1 MTVLADKFE
10 EALNAKNND
19 IKNFVWKGEKKFIN
33 GEKVQTEMK
42 LIDATPE
49 QLNQFYSHCKSML
62 YSEDKVNPGRYVL
75 LGLIREQRN
84 KCNAELFLRYLEG
97 GNDENGRKR
106 YPRFTYMQALRDFL
120 DLNKEVL
127 PKENWK
133 TTPIGVAT
141 NGIPEEFSTLTIDT
155 VLDACLD
162 TLGVFEK
169 KHVTLNFITKMGLWF
184 EPQEMKDLTEKG
196 EDGKVRDRLAVVRE
210 RLNLKNVEIKFNPNK
225 PRSPYLKLD
234 PKGLSYTEFRAMVTL
249 KSKKYS
255 DMTTDQLTTL
265 RDKVLF
271 RLEDEVSFHASQ
283 WENRIKQ
290 IEKVADA
297 KSIELEGRV
306 SE

>member
-62 YSEDKVNPGRYVL
+62 CSEDKVNPGRYVL

-283 WENRIKQ
+283 WENRMKQ

-297 KSIELEGRV
+297 KGVELEGRV